1 MCCLAGSLMLPPP
14 GIHQA
19 LERGKEMGG
28 ERRGLVGWVTHPD
41 PLKMVRWVSWDNA
54 ENGNIACF
62 LLMTKEGKGIST
74 LQKYTF

>member
-19 LERGKEMGG
+19 LERGKEMGE
-28 ERRGLVGWVTHPD
+28 ERAGWVTHPD
-41 PLKMVRWVSWDNA
+41 PLNTVRWVSWDNA